1 MLEALD
7 AGGEPPKV
15 SSKGFPLDAW
25 TRFALAQRTARAL
38 PAGMA
43 KQLLGLFDLSL
54 QISADDL
61 PLAAAALDR
70 AGRRATVAEVRAEL
84 AAALEREEQA
94 HRRATEL
101 LDLLAEW
108 DNFQSILSLTRDILG
123 RQKAIRDRTAEMN
136 GTERK

>member
-1 MLEALD
+1 
-7 AGGEPPKV
+7 
-15 SSKGFPLDAW
+15 
-25 TRFALAQRTARAL
+25 
-38 PAGMA
+38 
-43 KQLLGLFDLSL
+43 LLGLFDLSL